1 MRLPGRSRFG
11 DVIRR
16 QLELFARDHREL
28 LQRVADAER
37 DYRHAPAGES
47 EERYGDYMD
56 LVEEAEDELL
66 ALRDRYAETMAAR
79 ERTRYEREFTR
90 AAGRMLPTL
99 SARSAYLRAID
110 PDSTT

>member
-1 MRLPGRSRFG
+1 MRLPGRPRYG

-16 QLELFARDHREL
+16 QLELFAAEHAEL
-28 LQRVADAER
+28 LREVAGAER
-37 DYRHAPAGES
+37 AYDRSGAGEA

-56 LVEEAEDELL
+56 LVEQAEDELL

-90 AAGRMLPTL
+90 AAERQLPTL
-99 SARSAYLRAID
+99 QARRAYLRAID